1 MDQIYMDRRPDS
13 RRIHIEIDENDVSEL
28 LDDLKD
34 SPDLQDAF
42 AATRRFLEILES
54 AKEQFKQQRRED
66 AYEAEIS
73 RT

>member
-1 MDQIYMDRRPDS
+1 MDQIYMDRRPGS
-13 RRIHIEIDENDVSEL
+13 RRIHVEIDENDVSNL

-42 AATRRFLEILES
+42 AETRRFLEILES
-54 AKEQFKQQRRED
+54 AKEEFRRQRRED
-66 AYEAEIS
+66 AYEAEVS